1 MAGETPRRNTRQRQ
15 VVLEELRKLESHPTA
30 AELYELARR
39 RLPRISLGTV
49 YRNLELLVQ
58 MGVIRKVETTAAES
72 RFDSETDR
80 HHHVHCVCCG
90 QVADARELPEDPANW
105 EIENVNGYEIHGFRL
120 DFVGVCP
127 DCQQKRSCNCE
138 VSPAQRAAH
147 AGANAV
153 SALRDSGVG
162 GRGVNSPVRR

>member
-1 MAGETPRRNTRQRQ
+1 MAGVTTRRNTRQRQ

-30 AELYELARR
+30 AELYALARR

-58 MGVIRKVETTAAES
+58 RGVIRKLETTAAEA

-80 HHHVHCVCCG
+80 HHHVHCVRCG
-90 QVADARELPEDPANW
+90 RVSDARDLPEDPAAW
-105 EIENVNGYEIHGFRL
+105 AIQNVNGYEIQGFRL

-127 DCQQKRSCNCE
+127 DCQQQPPSNREGSPPRE
-138 VSPAQRAAH
+138 VTRA
-147 AGANAV
+147 
-153 SALRDSGVG
+153 R
-162 GRGVNSPVRR
+162 